1 MVPCRRDGCHLRQH
15 AYAAGYLGKITNG
28 LADLDDADGQ
38 IDILG
43 HDITTVE

>member
-1 MVPCRRDGCHLRQH
+1 MAVIFDNMHMLRDTLARS
-15 AYAAGYLGKITNG
+15 LNG